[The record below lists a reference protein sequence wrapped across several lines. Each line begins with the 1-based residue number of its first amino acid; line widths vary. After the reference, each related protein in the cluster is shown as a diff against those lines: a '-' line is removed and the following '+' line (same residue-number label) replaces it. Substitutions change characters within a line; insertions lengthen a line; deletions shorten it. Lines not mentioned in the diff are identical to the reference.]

1 MHNVLCSSSLVLLVA
16 QCLFFLAL
24 TSASTATVIG
34 SLVSSRSAL
43 AGAAAGSKVVFAGGK
58 YGESKENNALP
69 LILIH
74 SGSVVSSDVDIYDI
88 AGAKTNSSL
97 SIARSDLAGA
107 GDNNIIIFAGG

>member
-1 MHNVLCSSSLVLLVA
+1 MHNVCSSSLVFLL
-16 QCLFFLAL
+16 LAF

-58 YGESKENNALP
+58 YGENREDNAFP
-69 LILIH
+69 LILMH
-74 SGSVVSSDVDIYDI
+74 SGSRSVVSSDVDIYDI